1 MQKNPEYKNFKN
13 IVNIFYNEEL
23 EGIGESAEE
32 IKNSGTI
39 KIEPK
44 VFYDKFSG
52 DMRVEFKIGD
62 KKMYKIKNL
71 AQFYTLMMNKEFY
84 RYGEKLKFIH
94 TEEAFTED
102 SKKILE
108 FIMKYSEIIKY
119 ANSNSNS
126 NFKYYGKALSENS
139 IIVGNSAMDDLF
151 EVLKGKKVEFQRDYN
166 TSEIQF
172 TEETPDIKFKLSK
185 IDEDNYVIIPNI
197 EIYKVNIIS
206 GKKYKYILNEDR
218 IYRCSKE
225 FEQSTL
231 KLLDIFRKNYITELK
246 LGKEDLTQLFSVVIP
261 RVKDAI
267 EIEDI
272 PENEIQ
278 KYKPKKLI
286 VKLFLDFDENDYLVG
301 EVKFVY
307 ENNKFN
313 PLDEKVKSEF
323 PRNMIEE
330 TKAMN
335 IFRKSGFM
343 LDTKNLR
350 FILPDNDK
358 IYDFLTND
366 INYYMQYFE
375 VMVTD
380 NFKKKQIREPKIGN
394 IGVRVENN
402 LLSIDLENL
411 EIDVKEL
418 EEALEKYSLK
428 KKYYRLKDGSF
439 IDLNNNKEIKFLDK
453 LVTGMD
459 ISYKELE
466 NGEVK
471 LPIYR
476 TLYLNQL
483 LKEIKGTQV
492 SKNDEYRNVVNNLDK
507 DKLEENMDV
516 PEYLRYV
523 LRYYQKTGFKWLKTL
538 DNYKFGGI
546 LADDMGLRKNYTNF
560 IDYIRLCSKFKK
572 NKGKLS
578 GLSKFIIT

>member
-1 MQKNPEYKNFKN
+1 MQRNSEYKNFKN

-23 EGIGESAEE
+23 QGISGSPEK
-32 IKNSGTI
+32 IKHSGTI

-71 AQFYTLMMNKEFY
+71 AQFYTLMMDKEFY

-94 TEEAFTED
+94 TEDAFEED

-126 NFKYYGKALSENS
+126 NFKYYGKALSETS

-166 TSEIQF
+166 KSEIKF

-197 EIYKVNIIS
+197 EIFKVNIIS
-206 GKKYKYILNEDR
+206 GKKYRYLLNKDKL
-218 IYRCSKE
+218 YRCTKE

-231 KLLDIFRKNYITELK
+231 KLLEIFRNNYITELK

-286 VKLFLDFDENDYLVG
+286 VKLFLDFDQNDYLIG
-301 EVKFVY
+301 DIKFIY
-307 ENNKFN
+307 ENNEFN
-313 PLDEKVKSEF
+313 PLDEKIKLEF

-366 INYYMQYFE
+366 INYYMQHFE

-418 EEALEKYSLK
+418 EDVLEKYSLK

-466 NGEVK
+466 NGEVR

-492 SKNDEYRNVVNNLDK
+492 LKNDEYRKVVNNLDK
-507 DKLEENMDV
+507 DKIEEDMEIPSD
-516 PEYLRYV
+516 LRYV

-546 LADDMGLRKNYTNF
+546 LADDMGLRKNNTNF
-560 IDYIRLCSKFKK
+560 ICYIRLCK
-572 NKGKLS
+572 
-578 GLSKFIIT
+578 